1 MRAFLTLLAGAF
13 VLAIWI
19 YALIDCIRAEEYR
32 VRGVPKIVWIMLII
46 LLPLVGSI
54 LWLVIGRDRESS
66 APAAAAPKRPL
77 YPDDDPAFLNR
88 VERDTEREE
97 RIRRLEE
104 RLAELDD
111 DTPDTPDGSG

>member
-54 LWLVIGRDRESS
+54 LWLVIGRDRESVPSS
-66 APAAAAPKRPL
+66 APSAQARPV

-88 VERDTEREE
+88 VERDAEREE

-111 DTPDTPDGSG
+111 DEMD